1 MFRARKPTAQID
13 KTAVILFIVVALFPV
28 FAQAAHPLITEDTGT
43 QGRGKFQIELTAE
56 SGRDDADGTRKETV
70 AMAAVLS
77 YGLRGDTDVILALP
91 RERVYTEAAGANT
104 TESGRADAGLDFKW
118 RFLEKANLSL
128 ALKPGVTFPAG
139 DETKGLGTGKSAYS
153 LYLVTT
159 VAPDP
164 WTFNLHLGY
173 IRNRN
178 VLDEREKIWHAS
190 FGGWRAVNKNL
201 KLAFDAGRATN
212 TDKTIGTAPAFMI
225 LGLIYSPRE
234 NFDLDF
240 GVKKGLTGPETDYT
254 LLGGVTLRF

>member
-1 MFRARKPTAQID
+1 MFHARKPTTQID
-13 KTAVILFIVVALFPV
+13 NTAAILFMVVALFPV

-43 QGRGKFQIELTAE
+43 QGRGKFQLELTAE
-56 SGRDDADGTRKETV
+56 SGRDDAGDVKAETT

-77 YGLRGDTDVILALP
+77 YGLRDDTDVSLTLP
-91 RERVYTEAAGANT
+91 RERVYTEAGGVNT

-118 RFLEKANLSL
+118 RFFEKQNLSL
-128 ALKPGVTFPAG
+128 ALKPGVTFRSG
-139 DETKGLGTGKSAYS
+139 DEAEGLGTGKSAYS

-159 VAPDP
+159 VAPEP
-164 WTFNLHLGY
+164 WAFHLHLGY

-178 VLDEREKIWHAS
+178 VVGEREKIWHAS
-190 FGGWRAVNKNL
+190 FSGWRSVNKQL
-201 KLAFDAGRATN
+201 KLAFDAGRTTN
-212 TDKTIGTAPAFMI
+212 TDNAIGTAPAFMI

-240 GVKKGLTGPETDYT
+240 GIKKGLTGPETDYT